1 MHASSSMQIRIPLL
15 LLRSWLPLITLPQH
29 QAFDSHG
36 VSVYQCIINRA
47 LAGCIPRNRTR
58 TRAAAR
64 LCAQRPQLVCAHKGR
79 SWWSDACA
87 RRPTDDQRMTV
98 RKAHQVVGQNW
109 SDYVCMY
116 VCMFV
121 RLGWDNDGDF
131 CPYLGASNKKLSP
144 LTHAV

>member
-1 MHASSSMQIRIPLL
+1 MQIRIPLL

-79 SWWSDACA
+79 SSWSDAGA

-109 SDYVCMY
+109 SDWLKTVAQ
-116 VCMFV
+116 
-121 RLGWDNDGDF
+121 DGLAKPRVPGRALLRKMIED
-131 CPYLGASNKKLSP
+131 LS
-144 LTHAV
+144 